1 MTRAIVAQ
9 GDKQYTTANRQYSAT
24 KSLIV
29 AIGEYLRE
37 LQFPISGGNHVKF
50 AAVAIMKAEPETN
63 AKYPS
68 AAVFPESSVEYG
80 QTDAAIQYTYDN
92 STGQLDGGSLIG
104 VSEVKQS
111 ISVHVWTQE
120 EPQRDNILAGLEDA
134 FNPSP
139 DMPGLILEMPHYFNL
154 RASFSLDRVTYEDSP
169 DDNAYRYRKLLL
181 SVTAMGPMARMV
193 ELPRFIPRG
202 EVEVSGQV

>member
-1 MTRAIVAQ
+1 MTRAIIER
-9 GDKQYTTANRQYSAT
+9 GDKQRTTANRQHSAS
-24 KSLIV
+24 KALVV
-29 AIGEYLRE
+29 ALGEYLRE
-37 LQFPISGGNHVKF
+37 LEFPISGGNHVKF
-50 AAVAIMKAEPETN
+50 AAVAIMKAEPETL

-80 QTDAAIQYTYDN
+80 QADAAIQYTYDN

-104 VSEVKQS
+104 VSEIKQT

-120 EPQRDNILAGLEDA
+120 EPQRDNILMGLEDA

-139 DMPGLILEMPHYFNL
+139 DVPGLILEMPHYFNL
-154 RASFSLDRVTYEDSP
+154 RASFSLDRVTYEDTP
-169 DDNAYRYRKLLL
+169 DDNTFRYRKLIL
-181 SVTAMGPMARMV
+181 SVTAMGPMARIV
-193 ELPRFIPRG
+193 ELPRLIPRA